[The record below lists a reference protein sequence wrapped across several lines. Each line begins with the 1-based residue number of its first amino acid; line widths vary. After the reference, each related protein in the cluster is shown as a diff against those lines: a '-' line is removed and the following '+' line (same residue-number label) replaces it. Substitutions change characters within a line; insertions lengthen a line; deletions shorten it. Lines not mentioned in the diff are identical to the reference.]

1 MDNKF
6 YKAKEII
13 ASKLEL
19 PRDILLDLPKIT
31 ILANNEINI
40 ENHKGV
46 VIFEEEEIKIN
57 SNVGPISIYGKKLDQ
72 HLNLFLFLALSKI
85 TTPLWFS
92 IFISLLAKIVIF
104 GKSNK
109 ISLGNSNLLAIVLS
123 FL

>member
-6 YKAKEII
+6 SRTKETI

-19 PRDILLDLPKIT
+19 PRDILLELPKIT

-57 SNVGPISIYGKKLDQ
+57 SNIGPISIYGKDLKI
-72 HLNLFLFLALSKI
+72 LFIGGNTITLSGS
-85 TTPLWFS
+85 F
-92 IFISLLAKIVIF
+92 
-104 GKSNK
+104 KS
-109 ISLGNSNLLAIVLS
+109 VVYEYHE
-123 FL
+123 

>member
-31 ILANNEINI
+31 ILANSEINI

-57 SNVGPISIYGKKLDQ
+57 SNVGPISIYGKNFKI
-72 HLNLFLFLALSKI
+72 LFIGGNTITLSGN
-85 TTPLWFS
+85 F
-92 IFISLLAKIVIF
+92 
-104 GKSNK
+104 KSVVYE
-109 ISLGNSNLLAIVLS
+109 SHE
-123 FL
+123 